1 MQSLWEDV
9 YKFTDSDLNQAPAYP
24 SSSSSSETDDLAIFI
39 NPTNFYD
46 TITIRDEYAKYCR
59 LNLIPCKRPLEWWEA
74 RREEYSRLSK
84 MAFDLLSIPLMSA
97 ECERIFSFTKRFIP
111 SDRNRLKDDVIEAMS
126 CLKYWYKTDH
136 AKEAE
141 NE

>member
-1 MQSLWEDV
+1 
-9 YKFTDSDLNQAPAYP
+9 
-24 SSSSSSETDDLAIFI
+24 
-39 NPTNFYD
+39 
-46 TITIRDEYAKYCR
+46 
-59 LNLIPCKRPLEWWEA
+59 
-74 RREEYSRLSK
+74 

-111 SDRNRLKDDVIEAMS
+111 SDRNRLKNDVIEAMS
-126 CLKYWYKTDH
+126 CLKYWYKADH

>member
-1 MQSLWEDV
+1 M
-9 YKFTDSDLNQAPAYP
+9 
-24 SSSSSSETDDLAIFI
+24 
-39 NPTNFYD
+39 NPTNFYN

-59 LNLIPCKRPLEWWEA
+59 LDPTPCKRPLKWWET
-74 RREEYSRLSK
+74 RREEYPRLLK

-97 ECERIFSFTKRFIP
+97 ECERVFSFTKRFIP
-111 SDRNRLKDDVIEAMS
+111 NNRNRLKDDVIEAMS
-126 CLKYWYKTDH
+126 CLKHWYTANH